1 MKIVWKLLLLLGLLT
16 SLLASFA
23 LAESCSTST
32 DMDEATRTAISGAAK
47 RYYDMA
53 SKGDTASLRQNAIPG
68 LASDFSGI
76 EGAVKDNL
84 PNLAGVQ
91 GTPRPPFLLKAE
103 GTGPLERAEFL
114 CGVFGANGQ
123 TSNSAVFVIPN
134 LPPATYAIDALDAPG
149 PKGNYTVTFVLQ
161 QIGTDWKIGGF
172 YARPAQIGG
181 HDWKWFADQAR
192 QYKAK
197 GQTHNAWFYY
207 EEARDLAVPVPFM
220 STLDTDKLYDEMQA
234 SKPADLSPPP
244 DVVAGGKTY
253 KLNTIFPTTVGND
266 LDLVVKY
273 QSADISNT
281 AQTFQ
286 DNLAVMK
293 AVLAKFPE
301 FRDAFTAVVARA
313 VAPNGQD
320 YGTMMPMKDIK

>member
-1 MKIVWKLLLLLGLLT
+1 MKISWKLPLLLAV
-16 SLLASFA
+16 ASALSGFA
-23 LAESCSTST
+23 RAESCSNSS
-32 DMDEATRTAISGAAK
+32 DMDQATRTAITSAAM
-47 RYYDMA
+47 RYFDMA
-53 SKGDTASLRQNAIPG
+53 SKGDTASLRQNAIPA

-76 EGAVKDNL
+76 EGAVRDNL

-91 GTPRPPFLLKAE
+91 ATARPPFLLKAE

-114 CGVFGANGQ
+114 CGIFNKNGQ
-123 TSNSAVFVIPN
+123 TSNSAVFIIPN
-134 LPPATYAIDALDAPG
+134 LPPATYAIDALDVPG

-172 YARPAQIGG
+172 YARPSQIGG

-234 SKPADLSPPP
+234 SKPSDLSPPP
-244 DVVAGGKTY
+244 DLVVGTKTY
-253 KLNTIFPTTVGND
+253 KLNAIFPTTVGND

-293 AVLAKFPE
+293 ALLAKYPE
-301 FRDAFTAVVARA
+301 YREAFSSVVARA

>member
-1 MKIVWKLLLLLGLLT
+1 MKIFWKLPLLMAV
-16 SLLASFA
+16 ASVLSGFV
-23 LAESCSTST
+23 LAETCSTSS
-32 DMDEATRTAISGAAK
+32 DMDQATRTALTNTAT

-76 EGAVKDNL
+76 EGAVRDNL

-114 CGVFGANGQ
+114 CGVFGRDGQ
-123 TSNSAVFVIPN
+123 TANSAVFVIPN
-134 LPPATYAIDALDAPG
+134 LPPATYAVTPLDAPG
-149 PKGNYTVTFVLQ
+149 PKGAYTVTFVLQ
-161 QIGTDWKIGGF
+161 QMGTDWKIGGF
-172 YARPAQIGG
+172 YARPSQING
-181 HDWKWFADQAR
+181 HDWKWFANQAR

-197 GQTHNAWFYY
+197 SQTHNAWFYY

-220 STLDTDKLYDEMQA
+220 STLDTDKLYDEMQSA
-234 SKPADLSPPP
+234 KPSDLSPPP
-244 DVVAGGKTY
+244 DLVAGTKTY
-253 KLNTIFPTTVGND
+253 KLNGIFPTTVGND

-293 AVLAKFPE
+293 AVLAKYPE
-301 FRDAFTAVVARA
+301 YRDAFASVVARA